1 MIKALFWC
9 FAVLAAQLGLLHWVD
24 RRVLGMQFGE
34 EDNDNV
40 GGRVPRATGA
50 YRRPGDVA

>member
-24 RRVLGMQFGE
+24 RRVLGMQFGDRE
-34 EDNDNV
+34 ERNEL
-40 GGRVPRATGA
+40 PEEA
-50 YRRPGDVA
+50 RPQG